1 MKFVTQQGRLEMLS
15 AEEFLPVRSVIGFPV
30 AALSFQDQVALV
42 LKWAKCGLSKV
53 VCIANVHM
61 LIEAHKN
68 PQFASV
74 LQEADLVTPDGMP
87 LVWMLRLMGAS
98 AQERVAGPDVLSALC
113 KLSPSEGVSLFFLG
127 SQSAILERMR
137 FRLKQEFPDLK
148 IAGMEPLPFR
158 PMTPQENAAIVQKLN
173 ESGAGIVLVSLG
185 CPKQEIWM
193 AENKNKV
200 QMVMI
205 GLGGAFP
212 VYAEIYKRAPKFL
225 QTLGFEWL
233 YRLVQEPQRLWKR
246 YLETIPV
253 FIYLALK
260 QLLISIQAGLAAKKL

>member
-1 MKFVTQQGRLEMLS
+1 
-15 AEEFLPVRSVIGFPV
+15 
-30 AALSFQDQVALV
+30 
-42 LKWAKCGLSKV
+42 
-53 VCIANVHM
+53 M
-61 LIEAHKN
+61 LIEGHRN

-87 LVWMLRLMGAS
+87 LVWMLRLMGVP

-113 KLSPSEGVSLFFLG
+113 KLAPLEGVSLFFLG
-127 SQSAILERMR
+127 SQDSILERMR
-137 FRLKQEFPDLK
+137 SRLENEFPNLK
-148 IAGMEPLPFR
+148 IAGMESLPFR
-158 PMTPQENAAIVQKLN
+158 PMTTQENMAIVQKLN

-193 AENKNKV
+193 AENKDKV

-212 VYAEIYKRAPKFL
+212 VYAEIHKRAPGFI
-225 QTLGFEWL
+225 QNLGLEWL
-233 YRLVQEPQRLWKR
+233 YRLVQEPQRLWRR
-246 YLETIPV
+246 YVDTIPV

-260 QLLISIQAGLAAKKL
+260 QLLISIQTELTSEKFHNSH